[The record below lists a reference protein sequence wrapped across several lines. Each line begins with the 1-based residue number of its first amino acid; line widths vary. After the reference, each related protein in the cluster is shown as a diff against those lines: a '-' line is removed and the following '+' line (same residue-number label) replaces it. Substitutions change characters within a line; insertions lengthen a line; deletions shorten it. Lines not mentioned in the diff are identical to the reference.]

1 MWQAT
6 GSFPFLCSNG
16 TPSQVKTGLWS
27 PNASDVRFW
36 LIPSVRATHAG
47 LRPKR

>member
-6 GSFPFLCSNG
+6 SSVPFLCSSD
-16 TPSQVKTGLWS
+16 TPSQVKTGIRLK
-27 PNASDVRFW
+27 NASDVMFS